1 MNAGGGAGKG
11 GGQKVQLPRM
21 PGLVEKNGGAVAP
34 VELATVG
41 QRPLAERVDRNT
53 LLTAAAERAPATKI
67 CQKKQDGSCNVDNC
81 PCVA

>member
-1 MNAGGGAGKG
+1 
-11 GGQKVQLPRM
+11 VPEM
-21 PGLVEKNGGAVAP
+21 PGLVEKNGGVVAP
-34 VELATVG
+34 VALADVG